1 MERYDKKPETPSQS
15 LIGNVILIIQLNYVY
30 IVLMSQSLI
39 GNVIHDMIYNS
50 IMNAVENVSI
60 PHR

>member
-30 IVLMSQSLI
+30 IVLMAQSLI